1 MSRIGRMPVPLPS
14 GVVAKL
20 EDHQLTVEGPKGKL
34 VRHLPGEMLI
44 EIVDTHIAVKRPS
57 DQRQHR
63 ALHGLT
69 RALIANMVQGV
80 TAGFQKTLDLHG
92 VGYRAQLQN
101 DRLVLQIGFSH
112 PVEVIPPSGI
122 KLELETFTPTL
133 ENQYLSARIL
143 VSGIDREVVGQ
154 TAAKIR
160 AQRKPEPYKGKG
172 FRYRGEVVRRKAGK
186 TAGTAGGGGAR

>member
-1 MSRIGRMPVPLPS
+1 MSRIGKMPVPLPS
-14 GVVAKL
+14 GVTASL
-20 EDHQLTVEGPKGKL
+20 QDHQLTVEGPKGKL
-34 VRHLPGEMLI
+34 SRHLPEDIIIQIGDGQI
-44 EIVDTHIAVKRPS
+44 SVQRPS

-69 RALIANMVQGV
+69 RALVANMVQGV

-101 DRLVLQIGFSH
+101 DRLVLQVGFSH
-112 PVEVIPPSGI
+112 PIEVVPPPGI
-122 KLELETFTPTL
+122 KMELETFTPTL

-143 VSGIDREVVGQ
+143 VSGIDKEAVGGIS
-154 TAAKIR
+154 AKIR

-172 FRYRGEVVRRKAGK
+172 IRYRGEVVRRKAGK
-186 TAGTAGGGGAR
+186 TAGAGGAR

>member
-14 GVVAKL
+14 GVAAKL
-20 EDHQLTVEGPKGKL
+20 QDHQLTVEGPKGKL
-34 VRHLPGEMLI
+34 SRHLPEEMTI
-44 EIVDTHIAVKRPS
+44 QIGDGQISVQRPS

-69 RALIANMVQGV
+69 RALVANMVHGV

-101 DRLVLQIGFSH
+101 DRLVLQVGFSH
-112 PVEVIPPSGI
+112 PIEVVPPAGI
-122 KLELETFTPTL
+122 KMELETFTPTL

-143 VSGIDREVVGQ
+143 VSGIDKEVVGLIC
-154 TAAKIR
+154 AKIR

-172 FRYRGEVVRRKAGK
+172 IRYRGEVVRRKAGK
-186 TAGTAGGGGAR
+186 TAGAGGAR